1 MPKNKFQEVIFTIIM
16 VFVMV
21 YAMICYN
28 IVLNTGT
35 MTNETFL
42 LAFHELTF
50 MGPIAF
56 ILDFFIIGGLA
67 KKIAFG
73 IVDMRRD
80 NPFHLVL
87 AISAVSVAFMC
98 PCMSFA
104 ATELIKQAP
113 ASQIIPTW
121 LQTTA
126 MNFPMAFFW
135 QIFYAGPFVRFI
147 FGKLFP
153 EKEKAAA
160 SAELK
165 ICNFD
170 CSILYF
176 RMLLF
181 LCSYLYVTV
190 HSVLSNVAK
199 IHSRLPAA
207 MEFWLVCLGI
217 LAYSCQNT
225 SRDSD
230 V

>member
-1 MPKNKFQEVIFTIIM
+1 MPLTDIYKKAAVALTISNVGIEYLINLLQDKITADILESKYELNIKKF
-16 VFVMV
+16 
-21 YAMICYN
+21 Y
-28 IVLNTGT
+28 
-35 MTNETFL
+35 
-42 LAFHELTF
+42 ELTF

-104 ATELIKQAP
+104 ATVLIKHAP

-160 SAELK
+160 SAE
-165 ICNFD
+165 
-170 CSILYF
+170 
-176 RMLLF
+176 
-181 LCSYLYVTV
+181 
-190 HSVLSNVAK
+190 
-199 IHSRLPAA
+199 
-207 MEFWLVCLGI
+207 
-217 LAYSCQNT
+217 
-225 SRDSD
+225 
-230 V
+230 

>member
-87 AISAVSVAFMC
+87 AAQAIRRFWWYSLSCSQRQIQCDCCSAS
-98 PCMSFA
+98 
-104 ATELIKQAP
+104 
-113 ASQIIPTW
+113 
-121 LQTTA
+121 
-126 MNFPMAFFW
+126 
-135 QIFYAGPFVRFI
+135 
-147 FGKLFP
+147 
-153 EKEKAAA
+153 
-160 SAELK
+160 
-165 ICNFD
+165 
-170 CSILYF
+170 
-176 RMLLF
+176 
-181 LCSYLYVTV
+181 
-190 HSVLSNVAK
+190 
-199 IHSRLPAA
+199 
-207 MEFWLVCLGI
+207 
-217 LAYSCQNT
+217 
-225 SRDSD
+225 
-230 V
+230 

>member
-87 AISAVSVAFMC
+87 AISAVSMY
-98 PCMSFA
+98 
-104 ATELIKQAP
+104 ELCGNCADQTCTGKSDHSHMAP
-113 ASQIIPTW
+113 DNS
-121 LQTTA
+121 
-126 MNFPMAFFW
+126 N
-135 QIFYAGPFVRFI
+135 
-147 FGKLFP
+147 
-153 EKEKAAA
+153 
-160 SAELK
+160 ELSDGILLADLLCRTIRK
-165 ICNFD
+165 I
-170 CSILYF
+170 YF
-176 RMLLF
+176 RKAFPGERKGSSFCRIKNM
-181 LCSYLYVTV
+181 
-190 HSVLSNVAK
+190 
-199 IHSRLPAA
+199 
-207 MEFWLVCLGI
+207 
-217 LAYSCQNT
+217 
-225 SRDSD
+225 
-230 V
+230 

>member
-42 LAFHELTF
+42 LAFHELIF

-98 PCMSFA
+98 PCMSFF
-104 ATELIKQAP
+104 ATLLFKDSHNAQFLAIW
-113 ASQIIPTW
+113 I
-121 LQTTA
+121 QTTV
-126 MNFPMAFFW
+126 MNFPMALLFQFF
-135 QIFYAGPFVRFI
+135 FAGPVTRRI
-147 FGKLFP
+147 FGALFR
-153 EKEKAAA
+153 EKNAA
-160 SAELK
+160 
-165 ICNFD
+165 
-170 CSILYF
+170 
-176 RMLLF
+176 
-181 LCSYLYVTV
+181 
-190 HSVLSNVAK
+190 
-199 IHSRLPAA
+199 PAPQT
-207 MEFWLVCLGI
+207 ERG
-217 LAYSCQNT
+217 
-225 SRDSD
+225 
-230 V
+230 